1 MPTVYTEVEVDVELT
16 DFETDDLVEELERR
30 GQVIGTSRYGDVTA
44 QLVSIY
50 ELRRQ
55 GKPFD
60 KELDNY
66 LYDVLGRVI

>member
-1 MPTVYTEVEVDVELT
+1 MPTVYTEVEGDVELT
-16 DFETDDLVEELERR
+16 DFETDDLVEALERR

-55 GKPFD
+55 GKSFD